1 MIQSQKYKIDQVYNE
16 QTYLEEITLT
26 IPKSEFDEYF
36 KKALKIAKKDFAAKG
51 FRKGQAPDNVVLANK
66 QNEIFEIAITNAT
79 NKALK
84 DIKLDPVPLNQL
96 AIKEINLDSEENILV
111 KLDYIPK
118 PYVEIDVLE
127 NFQVEKVEP
136 QSVTEDEILNTIRNI
151 WYSSVSK
158 TNKEIKKEDF
168 SEDLI
173 NEEFFKN
180 EEFKRL
186 YPDINNLEEFKN
198 RISEEIKKSYEKLA
212 QIETVKRVKEKII
225 ELANY
230 AKVEGLINLELQS
243 RIENYLARYKSAGID
258 PEKYFEQ
265 NGITIEQLRAE
276 WRPNVEKDV
285 KYELFLQTYAEKN
298 NISPTDKELIED
310 MKKYGQELVNY
321 YGNLNT
327 AISVLKY
334 TKINQMAE
342 KDIFAKL
349 GIEI

>member
-1 MIQSQKYKIDQVYNE
+1 MSQSQKYKIDQVYNE

-26 IPKSEFDEYF
+26 IPKSEFDKYF
-36 KKALKIAKKDFAAKG
+36 KKALKVVKKDFAAKG

-66 QNEIFEIAITNAT
+66 QNEIFEMAITNAT
-79 NKALK
+79 NNTLK
-84 DIKLDPVPLNQL
+84 DVQLDPVPLNQL
-96 AIKEINLDSEENILV
+96 AIKEVNLDLEGNILV
-111 KLDYIPK
+111 KMEYIPR
-118 PYVEIDVLE
+118 PYVEIGVIE

-136 QSVTEDEILNTIRNI
+136 QSVTEDEILNTIKNI
-151 WYSSVSK
+151 WYSIVSK
-158 TNKEIKKEDF
+158 TNKEIKKDEF
-168 SEDLI
+168 SESLL

-186 YPDINNLEEFKN
+186 YPDVNNLEELKN
-198 RISEEIKKSYEKLA
+198 KISEEIRKSYEKLA
-212 QIETVKRVKEKII
+212 QIETVKKVKEKIV
-225 ELANY
+225 ESANY
-230 AKVEGLINLELQS
+230 TKVEGLINLELQS

-265 NGITIEQLRAE
+265 NGISLDQLRSE

-298 NISPTDKELIED
+298 NISLTDEDLIED

-334 TKINQMAE
+334 TKINQIVE
-342 KDIFAKL
+342 KDVFAKL

>member
-1 MIQSQKYKIDQVYNE
+1 MSQSEKFKIDQVYNE

-36 KKALKIAKKDFAAKG
+36 KKALKIVKKDFAAKG

-66 QNEIFEIAITNAT
+66 QNEIFEMAITNAT
-79 NKALK
+79 NQALK

-96 AIKEINLDSEENILV
+96 AIKEVNLDSEGNILV
-111 KLDYIPK
+111 KLEYIPK

-151 WYSSVSK
+151 WYSIVSK

-230 AKVEGLINLELQS
+230 TKVEGLINLELQS

-298 NISPTDKELIED
+298 NISPTDEELIED

>member
-1 MIQSQKYKIDQVYNE
+1 MSQSQKYKIDQVYNE

-36 KKALKIAKKDFAAKG
+36 KKALKVAKKDFAAKG
-51 FRKGQAPDNVVLANK
+51 FRKGQAPDNAVLANK
-66 QNEIFEIAITNAT
+66 QNEIFEMAITNAA
-79 NKALK
+79 NNALK
-84 DIKLDPVPLNQL
+84 DVKLDPLPLNQL
-96 AIKEINLDSEENILV
+96 AIKEVNLDSEGNILV
-111 KLDYIPK
+111 KMEYIPR
-118 PYVEIDVLE
+118 PYVEISVFE
-127 NFQVEKVEP
+127 NFQFEKVEP
-136 QSVTEDEILNTIRNI
+136 QSVTEDEIVNTIKNI
-151 WYSSVSK
+151 WYSVVSK
-158 TNKEIKKEDF
+158 NKKNITKDDF
-168 SEDLI
+168 SEHLLD
-173 NEEFFKN
+173 EEFFKH
-180 EEFKRL
+180 EEFKKL
-186 YPDINNLEEFKN
+186 YPDVNNLEELKN
-198 RISEEIKKSYEKLA
+198 KITEEIRKSYEKLA
-212 QIETVKRVKEKII
+212 RIETAKRVKERII

-230 AKVEGLINLELQS
+230 TKVEGLINLELRS

-265 NGITIEQLRAE
+265 NGITIEQLRDE

-285 KYELFLQTYAEKN
+285 KYELFLQAYAEKN
-298 NISPTDKELIED
+298 NISPTDED
-310 MKKYGQELVNY
+310 LMEDVKKYSQELVNY